1 MYYVYIISAAVIG
14 AIIYFSINRNLCNEH
29 NIMND
34 VPSLNVDKEGLE
46 KHAGKISN
54 EYSAAGRTNCR
65 KKVIKSLKE
74 SYDKILEC
82 YLYIDKNF
90 KNKREL
96 VPAAEWLLDNLYL
109 IEREYKDIIRSMP
122 AHYYKNLPAID
133 QGIMKNYPRIYHIAV
148 ELVSHTDGRVDEDI
162 IESFINAYQE
172 STILTSGELW
182 ALPIM
187 IRTALIQ
194 NIGIVC
200 EKLVLSEKDKRE
212 ADINADTLIN
222 AISGNNLQ
230 SELSALKLEKAGEL
244 SSHYIERF
252 IKALRDNGIDNIEI
266 YKWIGEKLDLQET
279 NIERMIKIEHQL
291 QAGFQLSIGNS
302 ITGIREVSSINWK
315 QCFEKLSYVEK
326 ILRKD
331 PSGIYNNMDFKS
343 RDYYRHCIEKLWRE
357 TKIPESYIAKKAVE
371 CAEENTV
378 QQSREY
384 LKHVGY
390 YITDEGIS
398 CLKEK
403 MGYKP
408 NLYGKIKSKIKHNAV
423 SWYLGTI
430 TAGIFIFIALIIG
443 NTYAED
449 TNPILWKYI
458 IAAAAII
465 IPCSEIVISIFH
477 WSINHLLE
485 PSFLPKLEFASG
497 IPKEVTTVVVVPAL
511 INNEKRVHELLDS
524 IEVYYLA
531 NNEKNVYF
539 ALLGDFKDSHNQKET
554 EDNEIVKGALS
565 HVRYLNDK
573 YCSGEKD
580 IFYFLNRIRK
590 YNDKEKMWM
599 GWERKR
605 GKLMEFNALIRGS
618 NNTSYNVLSG
628 DISNLKN
635 VKYVI
640 TLDAD
645 TQLPRDCAKKLIGT
659 IAHTLN
665 KPYLDLKNNKVL
677 RGYGLIQPRIS
688 VSTTSANKTLFSRI
702 FSGET
707 GIDMYTTAIS
717 DVYQDV
723 FGEGIFTGKGIY
735 DVDVFNQIL
744 SNEIPENSVLSHDL
758 LEGCYTRAA
767 LATDI
772 ELIDGYPSSY
782 LSSCKRLHRW
792 VRGDWQLIPWI
803 FKKSSLNA
811 ISRWKIIDNIRRSL
825 LPVSLVVLTLL
836 SFSILPKSER
846 WFAIAVIAL
855 LAPMLFDVSEAVV
868 APIKGI
874 SLSGKVNNGKTMVEQ
889 IFLIFCFLP
898 YVSCLMLDAI
908 IRTIYRVYVSKRNLL
923 EWQTAADAEAQTGK
937 QLKYYIKAM
946 WIASALAL
954 FTGVVAAARSF
965 EAFLIML
972 PTVIV
977 WFLSPYIAYYISK
990 DGKKVPFQLHNKQ
1003 KVELRKIARRTF
1015 AYFEDFVNDEN
1026 HWLAPDNYQEYPSNG
1041 VAHRTSPTNMA
1052 MGLTSNIAAYDLGY
1066 IGISD
1071 TVERIEKIL
1080 SSMEGLKRY
1089 RGHFYNWYD
1098 TRTKDTLKPEYIS
1111 TVDSGNLVGYLWEV
1125 SASLEEYL
1133 TKPIVNK
1140 NQIKGLEDLL
1150 HIADD
1155 DIYKELNIKDFYSI
1169 ILNGEI
1175 KNEYS
1180 ITYWRRLLIN
1190 VLNKTEELENTIDI
1204 NKLYWVNKV
1213 KKNVSNDL
1221 REIEKFMP
1229 WLDTILE
1236 SSQINDDEKE
1246 NIMNIFSSVP
1256 IKDLS
1261 SKTKEIITDYEVIS
1275 SNKHD
1280 KLYLELC
1287 DLIESGI
1294 EEIDKLVN
1302 NIEDI
1307 ISRLNII
1314 ADSTDF
1320 TMLYDKKRQLFSI
1333 GYDINR
1339 DSLGNCYYDL
1349 LASESRQASFI
1360 AIAKGDVEQI
1370 HWFKLGRALTSIFK
1384 SKALVSWSGTMFE
1397 YFMPLLIMK
1406 SFPNTLLD
1414 ETYKAVID
1422 GQRKYCKQR
1431 RVPWGISE
1439 SAFYNFD
1446 LNLNYQYKAFGVP
1459 GIGLKRGLSNELVIS
1474 PYSTLLALQI
1484 DLQNGM
1490 ENVNRLISEGLVG
1503 KYGFYE
1509 SVDYTNE
1516 RLPKGKGKAIV
1527 KCFMVHHE
1535 GMSFMALDNV
1545 LNKNILQERFHR
1557 VPMVKATEL
1566 LLQEKVSNRVIYDR
1580 KQIIDYSNS
1589 SFEKSNIIV
1598 RKYTT
1603 ANTEIPET
1611 HLLSNGAY
1619 SLMITNS
1626 GTGYSK
1632 LDNMLIYRWKEDVTR
1647 DNKGTF
1653 FYIRNVNSRDYWSAA
1668 FEPCKCTG
1676 DKYEVTFALDKAEF
1690 LRKDGNIETRTEI
1703 AVSNEDNCETR
1714 RLNITNHSD
1723 HSRTIE
1729 ITSYSEITLAE
1740 YNTDLVHPAFSNL
1753 FISTEFIESLNCIT
1767 ANRRV
1772 RKKGEKQ
1779 PWTMETVC
1787 IDGERIGPIQYETN
1801 RANFIGRCNNLTSP
1815 QVMEKDSVLK
1825 NTAGAVLD
1833 PIISMRVRVKIPPG
1847 GTIKAAYTI
1856 GISNTRDEVLDLAKK
1871 YNNMHNV
1878 DRIFKLSWTQA
1889 QLEMKYLGIKS
1900 SQANMYQLMAS
1911 NILFLNTTFKD
1922 RENEIK
1928 SILKFQSNL
1937 WPYGISGDLP
1947 IVLLIISKESHID
1960 MVRQMLNAH
1969 EYWSAKGLK
1978 VDLVIVN
1985 MEEST
1990 YDQALQHSLQEFI
2003 ASSHAR
2009 DKQNKSG
2016 GIFLLSRCTVPEEDI
2031 RFISAIARL
2040 VINSDKGSLI
2050 SQIKN
2055 SNKVLD
2061 EVQELPVSKIE
2072 HNYIPYKHE
2081 KPDLE
2086 YFNGY
2091 GGFDLKNNEY
2101 NIILNNYKNT
2111 PAPWINVISNGKFGF
2126 NVSENGVS
2134 YSWYKNSRE
2143 NKITNWTND
2152 PVEDGESEEIYLR
2165 NEDNG
2170 RVWSISPK
2178 PVRDNGEYIIKH
2190 GFGYSIFTHEFEG
2203 IIGEITMFAAKEH
2216 SAKLCIVKL
2225 KNNTNEKRK
2234 ISITYYARMVLG
2246 VNPEHTAQYIST
2258 YYNHDEQYIY
2268 ANNPYNKY
2276 FNKLYAYLKIIGGDD
2291 ISYTGNRKEFFGR
2304 SGSVE
2309 CPKAL
2314 KKAGLSNTS
2323 GSGFDPCIS
2332 MSCKVNLEPDE
2343 EKYLTIILGEDES
2356 IENINEIVHKFSD
2369 INAVNNELLL
2379 VKKGWSDILGKIRV
2393 KTPDKTMDILLNGW
2407 LMYQTI
2413 SCRLWS
2419 KTAFYQSGGAVGFRD
2434 QLQDSMAALYLN
2446 PQICRN
2452 QIIHSASRQ
2461 YAEGDVQ
2468 HWWHPIINSGI
2479 RTRFSDDLLWMPFV
2493 TADYIKNTGD
2503 YSILEEKQPYLKD
2516 KPLEEGEDERYSI
2529 ISDTEEE
2536 DTIYNHCIRA
2546 IDRSLKFGSHG
2557 IPLMGSGDWNDGMN
2571 TVGNGGKG
2579 ESVWLGWFLY
2589 TILDKFAQLCRF
2601 KNHGEKADK
2610 YIQAKDLLRENL
2622 EKYAWDGDWYRRAYF
2637 DDGTPL
2643 GSAEN
2648 EECKIDSLAQ
2658 SWSVISGAGKPSR
2671 AKEAMESLE
2680 TNLIK
2685 YDKGMVLLLTPPFYN
2700 SSLEP
2705 GYIKGYVPGV
2715 RENGGQYTHG
2725 AVWVIAAY
2733 CRMGLGDKAWKIFNM
2748 INPINHT
2755 RSHLECEV
2763 YKTEPYVM
2771 TADIY
2776 DKEPHEGRGGWS
2788 WYTGAAG
2795 WMYRTGIEGIL
2806 GLKLEEGKGFR
2817 ISPCIPNE
2825 WNEYSITY
2833 NYNESIYYIHINRG
2847 ENKGVFL
2854 NGEKQPEDLIKY
2866 EKKGTYKVTVII

>member
-1 MYYVYIISAAVIG
+1 MYYVYIILVAVIG
-14 AIIYFSINRNLCNEH
+14 VIIYFAVNRKVCNEH

-34 VPSLNVDKEGLE
+34 IPTLNVNREGLE
-46 KHAGKISN
+46 KHAEKISN
-54 EYSAAGRTNCR
+54 EYSATSRTNCR
-65 KKVIKSLKE
+65 RKVIKSLKD
-74 SYDKILEC
+74 SYDKILKC
-82 YLYIDKNF
+82 YLYIDKNT

-96 VPAAEWLLDNLYL
+96 VPAEEWLLDNLYL
-109 IEREYKDIIRSMP
+109 IEREYKDILHSMP
-122 AHYYKNLPAID
+122 GYYYKNLPTINK
-133 QGIMKNYPRIYHIAV
+133 GIMKNYPRIYHIAV

-187 IRTALIQ
+187 IRIALIQ
-194 NIGIVC
+194 NIGKV
-200 EKLVLSEKDKRE
+200 SEKIVFSEEEKRE
-212 ADINADTLIN
+212 ADLDADALIN
-222 AISGNNLQ
+222 AVNENNLQ
-230 SELSALKLEKAGEL
+230 REFSTLKVKKTGEI

-252 IKALRDNGIDNIEI
+252 IKVLRDNGIDNAEI
-266 YKWIGEKLDLQET
+266 YKWIDERLDLQET
-279 NIERMIKIEHQL
+279 NSERMIKIEHQL
-291 QAGFQLSIGNS
+291 QGSFQLSVGNS

-315 QCFEKLSYVEK
+315 QCFERLSYVEK

-343 RDYYRHCIEKLWRE
+343 RDYYRHGIEKLCRE
-357 TKIPESYIAKKAVE
+357 TKIPESFIAKKAIE
-371 CAEENTV
+371 CAEESVAKESN
-378 QQSREY
+378 EY

-390 YITDEGIS
+390 YIIDEGKS
-398 CLKEK
+398 CLKQK
-403 MGYKP
+403 MGYEP
-408 NLYGKIKSKIKHNAV
+408 RGLEKIKFKINNNAV
-423 SWYLGTI
+423 AWYLGTI
-430 TAGIFIFIALIIG
+430 IAGILIFVTLTIV

-449 TNPILWKYI
+449 VNPIIWKYI
-458 IAAAAII
+458 LAAIVVI

-477 WSINHLLE
+477 WSINHLSE
-485 PSFLPKLEFASG
+485 PSFLPKLEFAIN
-497 IPKEVTTVVVVPAL
+497 IPEEFTTVVVVPAL
-511 INNEKRVHELLDS
+511 LNNEKRVHELLNNM
-524 IEVYYLA
+524 EVYYLA
-531 NNEKNVYF
+531 NKEKNIYF
-539 ALLGDFKDSHNQKET
+539 ALLGDFKDSRNEEES
-554 EDNEIVKGALS
+554 EDDKIVQEALGLIKLLNE
-565 HVRYLNDK
+565 K
-573 YCSGEKD
+573 YSCGEKN
-580 IFYFLNRIRK
+580 IFYFFNRFRK
-590 YNDKEKMWM
+590 YNEKEKKWM

-605 GKLMEFNALIRGS
+605 GKLMEFNALIRGD
-618 NNTSYNVLSG
+618 NNTSFNVLSS
-628 DISNLKN
+628 DISSLKN

-659 IAHTLN
+659 MAHVLN
-665 KPYLDLKNNKVL
+665 KPYVDLKNKKVL
-677 RGYGLIQPRIS
+677 RGYGLMQPRIS
-688 VSTTSANKTLFSRI
+688 VSTASANKTIFSRI

-717 DVYQDV
+717 DVYQDI

-735 DVDVFNQIL
+735 DVDIFNLIL
-744 SNEIPENSVLSHDL
+744 KDEIPENSVLSHDL
-758 LEGCYTRAA
+758 LEGCYTRSA
-767 LATDI
+767 LVTDI

-782 LSSCKRLHRW
+782 LVSCKRLHRW

-803 FKKSSLNA
+803 FKKSTLNI
-811 ISRWKIIDNIRRSL
+811 ISKWKIVDNIRRSL
-825 LPVSLVVLTLL
+825 FPVSLVVLTLL

-846 WFAIAVIAL
+846 WFAIAIIAL

-868 APIKGI
+868 TPIKGI
-874 SLSGKVNNGKTMVEQ
+874 SLSGKVDSGKTVVEQ

-898 YVSCLMLDAI
+898 YVSYLMLDAI

-923 EWQTAADAEAQTGK
+923 EWQTAADAESQTGK
-937 QLKYYIKAM
+937 NLKYYINAM
-946 WIASALAL
+946 WMASALAL
-954 FTGVVAAARSF
+954 FTCAVAAARSY

-972 PTVIV
+972 PTVII

-990 DGKKVPFQLHNKQ
+990 DVNKISFQLQNEHR
-1003 KVELRKIARRTF
+1003 VELRKIARRTW

-1026 HWLAPDNYQEYPSNG
+1026 HWLAPDNYQEDPNNG

-1052 MGLTSNIAAYDLGY
+1052 MGLISNIVAYDFGY
-1066 IGISD
+1066 IGILE

-1080 SSMEGLKRY
+1080 DSMEGLKRY

-1098 TRTKDTLKPEYIS
+1098 TKTKDTLKPEYIS

-1125 SASLEEYL
+1125 SVSLEEYL
-1133 TKPIVNK
+1133 TKPIINK
-1140 NQIKGLEDLL
+1140 NQICGLEDLL
-1150 HIADD
+1150 HIADN
-1155 DIYKELNIKDFYSI
+1155 DIYEALNIRDFYSI
-1169 ILNGEI
+1169 IFNVEI
-1175 KNEYS
+1175 NHENN
-1180 ITYWRRLLIN
+1180 IIYWKRLLMNIWS
-1190 VLNKTEELENTIDI
+1190 KTEELENIIDI

-1213 KKNVSNDL
+1213 KNTVSRYL
-1221 REIEKFMP
+1221 SEIQKFIP
-1229 WLDTILE
+1229 WLDIILE
-1236 SSQINDDEKE
+1236 TNKINNNERE
-1246 NIMNIFSSVP
+1246 NIINIISNVP
-1256 IKDLS
+1256 AKELS
-1261 SKTKEIITDYEVIS
+1261 SKIQKAVIDCKGSSINRDDKWYEELCLLVENGTKEINNLVDNTGA
-1275 SNKHD
+1275 
-1280 KLYLELC
+1280 
-1287 DLIESGI
+1287 LI
-1294 EEIDKLVN
+1294 N
-1302 NIEDI
+1302 
-1307 ISRLNII
+1307 RLNNI

-1320 TMLYDKKRQLFSI
+1320 TILYDKKRQLFSI
-1333 GYDINR
+1333 GYDIGT
-1339 DSLGNCYYDL
+1339 DSIGNCYYDL
-1349 LASESRQASFI
+1349 LASEARQASFI

-1370 HWFKLGRALTSIFK
+1370 HWFKLGRSLTFMFK
-1384 SKALVSWSGTMFE
+1384 SNGLVSWSGTMFE
-1397 YFMPLLIMK
+1397 YFMPLLIMR
-1406 SFPNTLLD
+1406 SYPNTLLN

-1422 GQRKYCKQR
+1422 GQRKYCRHR

-1446 LNLNYQYKAFGVP
+1446 INLNYQYKAFGIP

-1474 PYSTLLALQI
+1474 PYSTILALQI
-1484 DLQNGM
+1484 DLLNGM
-1490 ENVNRLISEGLVG
+1490 TNINRLISEGLVG

-1509 SVDYTNE
+1509 SVDYTQE
-1516 RLPKGKGKAIV
+1516 RLPKGKEKAVI

-1545 LNKNILQERFHR
+1545 LNKNILQDRFHR
-1557 VPMVKATEL
+1557 VPRVKATEL
-1566 LLQEKVSNRVIYDR
+1566 LLQEKVPNRIIYDR
-1580 KQIIDYSNS
+1580 KQIFDHGNS
-1589 SFEKSNIIV
+1589 SFEKNNIIV

-1632 LDNMLIYRWKEDVTR
+1632 LDNTFVYRWKEDVTR

-1668 FEPCKCTG
+1668 FEPCKSTG
-1676 DKYEVTFALDKAEF
+1676 EKYEVTFALDKAEF

-1703 AVSNEDNCETR
+1703 SVSNEDNCETR

-1729 ITSYSEITLAE
+1729 ITSYSEVTLAT
-1740 YNTDLVHPAFSNL
+1740 YSADIVHPAFSNL
-1753 FISTEFIESLNCIT
+1753 FISTEFIESLNCIA

-1779 PWTMETVC
+1779 PWVMETIC
-1787 IDGERIGPIQYETN
+1787 IDGEKFGPIQYETN

-1815 QVMEKDSVLK
+1815 QVMEKDSVLR
-1825 NTAGAVLD
+1825 NTVGAVLD
-1833 PIISMRVRVKIPPG
+1833 PIISMRVRVKIPPA
-1847 GTIKAAYTI
+1847 GTVKVAYTMGI
-1856 GISNTRDEVLDLAKK
+1856 GNSRDEVLNLAKK
-1871 YNNMHNV
+1871 YNDMHNV
-1878 DRIFKLSWTQA
+1878 DRIFELSWTQA

-1922 RENEIK
+1922 REKYIK
-1928 SILKFQSNL
+1928 SISKSQSDL

-1969 EYWSAKGLK
+1969 EYWSTKGLK

-1985 MEEST
+1985 LEESDYNQT
-1990 YDQALQHSLQEFI
+1990 LQNSVRDFV

-2009 DKQNKSG
+2009 DKQNKPG
-2016 GIFLLSRCTVPEEDI
+2016 GIFLHNRSTMSEEDI
-2031 RFISAIARL
+2031 KFIAAIARL

-2050 SQIKN
+2050 SQIKT
-2055 SNKVLD
+2055 SNKVLE
-2061 EVQELPVSKIE
+2061 EVKELPVSDID
-2072 HNYIPYKHE
+2072 HNYFPYRLKTPE
-2081 KPDLE
+2081 LE
-2086 YFNGY
+2086 YFNEY

-2101 NIILNNYKNT
+2101 TIILNNYKNT

-2126 NVSENGVS
+2126 NISENGVS

-2143 NKITNWTND
+2143 NKITNWSND

-2170 RVWSISPK
+2170 KVWSISPK
-2178 PVRDNGEYIIKH
+2178 PVRNNGEYIITH
-2190 GFGYSIFTHEFEG
+2190 GFGYSVFTHEFEG
-2203 IIGEITMFAAKEH
+2203 IIGEATMFAAKEN
-2216 SAKLCIVKL
+2216 SVKLCIVKL
-2225 KNNTNEKRK
+2225 KNNTKTLRK

-2246 VNPEHTAQYIST
+2246 VNPEQTAQYIST
-2258 YYNHDEQYIY
+2258 YYNGEEQYIY

-2276 FNKLYAYLKIIGGDD
+2276 FNKLYAYLKIIGGED

-2304 SGSVE
+2304 GGSVE
-2309 CPKAL
+2309 FPKAL
-2314 KKAGLSNTS
+2314 KRIGLSNTV
-2323 GSGFDPCIS
+2323 GSGYDPCIS
-2332 MSCKVNLEPDE
+2332 MSCKVNLEPLE
-2343 EKYLTIILGEDES
+2343 EKYVTIILGEDEN
-2356 IENINEIVHKFSD
+2356 IESINEVVHKFSD
-2369 INAVNNELLL
+2369 LRAVNDELLI
-2379 VKKGWSDILGKIRV
+2379 VKKSWKDLLGKIRV

-2407 LMYQTI
+2407 LMYQVI
-2413 SCRLWS
+2413 SCRLWA
-2419 KTAFYQSGGAVGFRD
+2419 KTAFYQCGGAVGFRD

-2446 PQICRN
+2446 PEICRS
-2452 QIIHSASRQ
+2452 QIIYSASRQ
-2461 YAEGDVQ
+2461 YVDGDVQ

-2503 YSILEEKQPYLKD
+2503 YSILDEKQPYLKD
-2516 KPLEEGEDERYSI
+2516 KPLEEGEDERYNI
-2529 ISDTEEE
+2529 ISDTEGA
-2536 DTIYNHCIRA
+2536 DTIYNHCIKA

-2557 IPLMGSGDWNDGMN
+2557 LPLMGSGDWNDGMS

-2589 TILDKFAQLCRF
+2589 SILNRFTELCKF
-2601 KNHGEKADK
+2601 KNDGERAVK
-2610 YIQAKDLLRENL
+2610 YFETKELLKENL

-2671 AKEAMESLE
+2671 IKEAMESLE
-2680 TNLIK
+2680 TNLVK

-2700 SSLEP
+2700 SSSEP

-2725 AVWVIAAY
+2725 AVWVIVAY
-2733 CRMGLGDKAWKIFNM
+2733 CKMGLGDKAWRIFNM
-2748 INPINHT
+2748 INPINHS

-2795 WMYRTGIEGIL
+2795 WMYRAGIEEVL
-2806 GLKLEEGKGFR
+2806 GLKFEGGKGFR

-2825 WNEYSITY
+2825 WKEYSITY
-2833 NYNESIYYIHINRG
+2833 EHNGSVYNIEIMRG
-2847 ENKGVFL
+2847 DNKGVYL
-2854 NGEKQPEDLIKY
+2854 NGERQSSGFIEY
-2866 EKKGTYKVTVII
+2866 QNKGTYKINVII